1 MNWLTKKIL
10 LEMEV
15 GGVEAGE
22 SVGDSQ
28 IAGVSDKFQIFNNIV
43 VKNPKGKAFKSA
55 NGGFG
60 FGLASTPQTT
70 AIVND
75 FVNQFLPDIE
85 KFQNFE
91 EDERFAD
98 TDEPELPNWQDVNKA
113 VGNYVRM
120 KLNTSLEPMQLGKVA
135 QKPVSRY
142 DGFDMKKIGAVTD
155 KKFLK
160 SLGLKIK
167 NTK

>member
-1 MNWLTKKIL
+1 MKI
-10 LEMEV
+10 
-15 GGVEAGE
+15 GGADAGE

-28 IAGVSDKFQIFNNIV
+28 ISGVSDNYQIFSNIV
-43 VKNPKGKAFKSA
+43 IQNPKGKGFKGT
-55 NGGFG
+55 NTGFG

-70 AIVND
+70 EIVNN
-75 FVNQFLPDIE
+75 FVNQFLPDTE
-85 KFQNFE
+85 KFQKFE
-91 EDERFAD
+91 ENEQIAD

-167 NTK
+167 KTK